1 MRCGLYSNTAAK
13 KGLLSGSHQLIS
25 KGIVCYF
32 PDGFQSPLFERNS
45 DHNKKN

>member
-1 MRCGLYSNTAAK
+1 MRSGLNSNAAAK

-32 PDGFQSPLFERNS
+32 PDGVQSPLFEQNS
-45 DHNKKN
+45 DHHKKN